1 MAHTTMASHT
11 VPIRFRRAA
20 GPALGWNNVLM
31 LAVALLDPLAL
42 ALSLWVIAWW
52 VEGQLT
58 PEYLVLSLLVFSLT
72 LPGKMRLNM
81 SAWKAIQNIV
91 FGWAVMAML
100 LLFFG
105 HATGYLSVFEP
116 RAIRMWLWAA
126 PLSQIGVYIL
136 LRKLAPT
143 LALMGEPPR
152 AIIAGVSEHGLA
164 LAKEIHQNPYNP
176 TQLTGFF
183 DDREQE
189 RIGDHADFPLLGS
202 IGDIPK
208 YVRRFGIEIIYIS
221 LPMATQPRIMKLL
234 DELSDT
240 TASIYFVPDIFVT
253 DLMQGRM
260 DSVGDLPVIAV
271 CETPFTGTNGIVKR
285 ASDIV
290 LSILI
295 LILISP
301 IMIAIALGIWLTS
314 PGPIIFRQRRYGL
327 NGEMILVNKFR
338 TMTVC
343 EDGDTIQQ
351 AQKNDQRLTPIGAFL
366 RKTSLDELPQFF
378 NVLQGTM
385 SIVGPRPHA
394 VAHNE
399 LYRTMIK
406 GYMLRHKV
414 KPGITGWAQVNGWR
428 GETDTLEKMKVRI
441 EYDLA
446 YLRNWSLRLDLYII
460 LRTLTVVLRDRNAY

>member
-1 MAHTTMASHT
+1 MSSQI
-11 VPIRFRRAA
+11 VPVRFRRAA
-20 GPALGWNNVLM
+20 SPTLGWNNVLM

-42 ALSLWVIAWW
+42 AFSLWVIAWW
-52 VEGQLT
+52 VEGKLT

-81 SAWKAIQNIV
+81 PFWKAMQSIIL
-91 FGWAVMAML
+91 GWATMAVL

-105 HATGYLSVFEP
+105 YASGYIAAFEP
-116 RAIRMWLWAA
+116 QAIRTWLWAA
-126 PLSQIGVYIL
+126 PMSQIAIDL
-136 LRKLAPT
+136 ILRKFAPS
-143 LALMGEPPR
+143 LALIGEPKR

-164 LAKEIHQNPYNP
+164 LAWEIQQNPYNP

-183 DDREQE
+183 DDRTHE
-189 RIGDHADFPLLGS
+189 RVDRHGSFPLLGS
-202 IGDIPK
+202 IGEIPK
-208 YVRRFGIEIIYIS
+208 YVRQYGIEIIYIS

-260 DSVGDLPVIAV
+260 DSVGDIPVIAV

-285 ASDIV
+285 CSDIV

-295 LILISP
+295 LLLISP
-301 IMIAIALGIWLTS
+301 LMMLIAAGIWLTS

-343 EDGDTIQQ
+343 EDGEDIQQ
-351 AQKNDQRLTPIGAFL
+351 AHKNDSRFTPIGAFL
-366 RKTSLDELPQFF
+366 RRTSLDELPQFF
-378 NVLQGTM
+378 NVLQGSM

-406 GYMLRHKV
+406 GYMIRHKV

-428 GETDTLEKMKVRI
+428 GETDTLEKMKTRI

-460 LRTLTVVLRDRNAY
+460 VRTVAVILRDRNAY